1 MTGKS
6 EGLEQL
12 VGRVGGREDWPTLAT
27 SVDGVRGPSVPTEE
41 AMASI
46 ALQTRRGQFGYTKP
60 DQGKTTGRHHD
71 GIREMTQE

>member
-12 VGRVGGREDWPTLAT
+12 VGRVSGREDWPTLAT
-27 SVDGVRGPSVPTEE
+27 SVDGVRGPSVPQRR
-41 AMASI
+41 AMGSI
-46 ALQTRRGQFGYTKP
+46 AFETRKGQFGYTKP
-60 DQGKTTGRHHD
+60 DQGKAGHHHD